1 MEEATTDS
9 TEEIGDRIVEIHD
22 HLQMLQRQLRDGI
35 RRFEAL
41 RRRHNPLLHDLD
53 QAHARMNVARPDVA
67 RPDVARL
74 SAARANA
81 VVRNVKRNSRVSAE
95 AFGAAGLRC
104 HDRSR
109 DPDDASAEASPRPDD
124 CSKLKPWAV
133 ALALEGG

>member
-9 TEEIGDRIVEIHD
+9 AEELGDRIVEIHD

-53 QAHARMNVARPDVA
+53 QAHARMNVARPDM
-67 RPDVARL
+67 ARL

-81 VVRNVKRNSRVSAE
+81 VVRNVKRNSR
-95 AFGAAGLRC
+95 
-104 HDRSR
+104 
-109 DPDDASAEASPRPDD
+109 ASAEASPRSDD
-124 CSKLKPWAV
+124 GSQLKPLAV
-133 ALALEGG
+133 ALALERG